1 MQFLSLFRS
10 EQHTGVTMAP
20 FDFRNDGFQLLDGN
34 HQFVGI
40 TRLFNGNIHIVALLV
55 GVTGPVFAQLRQGIL
70 ELHQPKQNLSIKK
83 RVRQRFIVLVFYM
96 LT

>member
-34 HQFVGI
+34 HRFVGI

-55 GVTGPVFAQLRQGIL
+55 GVTGPVFAQIRLRHEMAIYNRQK
-70 ELHQPKQNLSIKK
+70 EKYNFAK
-83 RVRQRFIVLVFYM
+83 RKVQFSRIF
-96 LT
+96 